1 MHASTRSAPRSAS
14 FPALVRRVHAT
25 HAGHTLRA
33 LVAILA
39 LSTLASLTAGCRHA
53 DVEPGRLS
61 LDEVEAR
68 LGQPDVHLFDAN
80 PREMY
85 DAKHVP
91 GARWVQWDHV
101 TLDDLPKDR
110 DATLIFYCA
119 VEACSA
125 SGASAKAAIR
135 LGYPHVFVMPG
146 GILGWKK
153 AGKPIE
159 KSPSKES

>member
-1 MHASTRSAPRSAS
+1 MRTPPDAAPRSAS
-14 FPALVRRVHAT
+14 RPTLTVALLAT
-25 HAGHTLRA
+25 
-33 LVAILA
+33 LA
-39 LSTLASLTAGCRHA
+39 LASLAAGCRHADA

-61 LDEVEAR
+61 LDEVQAR
-68 LGQPDVHLFDAN
+68 LGQPGVYLFDAN

-101 TLDDLPKDR
+101 TRTDLPSER

-119 VEACSA
+119 LEACSA
-125 SGASAKAAIR
+125 SGASAKAAIH
-135 LGYPHVFVMPG
+135 LGYSRVFVMPG

-159 KSPSKES
+159 KSPAKES